1 MKLNCSVNK
10 EDLAL
15 SEFRIEAE
23 EGEWMLQ
30 SHSVDF
36 PGGMNFGT
44 VYIPEGIEVI
54 DKYTFSYMRFHTYY
68 FPKSLTE
75 LRNNLFSIEVN
86 YYSDK
91 IKIVYAGTS
100 EEFKKIAAV
109 RKEEVCESGGF
120 DRYPYYSGGSRW
132 VTYYRC
138 FDNEA
143 ADIEV
148 DCSDGVTLLYGSRH
162 RKDNEPPKVKE

>member
-36 PGGMNFGT
+36 PGGMDFGT

-75 LRNNLFSIEVN
+75 LRNNLFSI
-86 YYSDK
+86 
-91 IKIVYAGTS
+91 
-100 EEFKKIAAV
+100 
-109 RKEEVCESGGF
+109 
-120 DRYPYYSGGSRW
+120 
-132 VTYYRC
+132 
-138 FDNEA
+138 
-143 ADIEV
+143 
-148 DCSDGVTLLYGSRH
+148 
-162 RKDNEPPKVKE
+162 

>member
-1 MKLNCSVNK
+1 MFNVKDYGAK
-10 EDLAL
+10 GDGIA
-15 SEFRIEAE
+15 
-23 EGEWMLQ
+23 
-30 SHSVDF
+30 VDSPAIQKAIDACF
-36 PGGMNFGT
+36 EVGGGT

-54 DKYTFSYMRFHTYY
+54 DKYTFAYMRFHTYY

-91 IKIVYAGTS
+91 IRIVYAGTS
-100 EEFKKIAAV
+100 EEFKRIAAV

-162 RKDNEPPKVKE
+162 RKDNEPPKIKE